1 MTKEKSSM
9 INLGLPENMAIQLEN
24 LNSDFLNHHFKAKSG
39 LESVDWVIIFKE
51 GILSLHKADSSHT
64 EYTKVAEELVES
76 RFSAYNQIKQI
87 SHIPLL
93 LLELL
98 HDNSQIAEQKFEKLT
113 FIHDKLIEI
122 HHQFPAHDKTSNHQ
136 LSILK
141 QSIDFIS
148 QIMSK
153 KPQWNIEGII
163 QLYSSYLSNISNSL
177 EYNKEFVTK
186 IQLSRFN
193 DITQEWIDEQGLDL
207 HATRA
212 ILVAAHGPRPGLI
225 EFQYYIDLF
234 AKIGI
239 VDAENERVYNLEQ
252 LPQHFS
258 LLTDKD
264 LIQDFLAVS
273 EKNKVIGTVFADDP
287 KMMFSDVLAQ
297 KAPGVLHALPKP
309 ETNPLSL
316 LGHSKSEKGICP
328 MRTQNSE
335 MNRFFSHPSSTVLSK
350 IENQDCSSPVNTFT
364 SYF

>member
-1 MTKEKSSM
+1 M
-9 INLGLPENMAIQLEN
+9 
-24 LNSDFLNHHFKAKSG
+24 
-39 LESVDWVIIFKE
+39 
-51 GILSLHKADSSHT
+51 
-64 EYTKVAEELVES
+64 
-76 RFSAYNQIKQI
+76 
-87 SHIPLL
+87 

-163 QLYSSYLSNISNSL
+163 QLYSSDLSNISNSL

-273 EKNKVIGTVFADDP
+273 EKNKVIGTLLADDP
-287 KMMFSDVLAQ
+287 KMMFFDVLAQ